1 MAKKRPPTEK
11 SIVAKGMAVAK
22 SLGFIAYKMHGGAY
36 SVVGL
41 PDVLCIKDGR
51 AYWIEFK
58 RPGEEPTKIQQHR
71 IRELIE
77 AGCPS
82 TVCRSAGDVREFLEA
97 VA

>member
-1 MAKKRPPTEK
+1 MARKVPLEK
-11 SIVAKGMAVAK
+11 TIVAKGMAVAK
-22 SLGFIAYKMHGGAY
+22 SLGFYAVKMHGSQFSLA
-36 SVVGL
+36 GL
-41 PDVLCIKDGR
+41 PDVLCIKEGR

-71 IRELIE
+71 LRELIA

-82 TVCRSAGDVREFLEA
+82 TVCRSAGDVMEFLES

>member
-1 MAKKRPPTEK
+1 VPPLEK
-11 SIVAKGMAVAK
+11 VIVAKGMAVAK
-22 SLGFIAYKMHGGAY
+22 SLGFMAIKMHGSQY
-36 SVVGL
+36 SLAGL
-41 PDVLCIKDGR
+41 PDVLCLKDGK

-58 RPGEEPTKIQQHR
+58 RPGEDPTRIQQHR

-77 AGCPS
+77 HGCPA

>member
-1 MAKKRPPTEK
+1 MAKPLERT
-11 SIVAKGMAVAK
+11 IVAKGMAVAK
-22 SLGFIAYKMHGGAY
+22 SLGFVAIKMHGNAFMLK
-36 SVVGL
+36 GL

-58 RPGEEPTKIQQHR
+58 RPGEEPTRIQEHR
-71 IRELIE
+71 MRELIA
-77 AGCPS
+77 AGCPT

>member
-1 MAKKRPPTEK
+1 MPRRAPLEK
-11 SIVAKGMAVAK
+11 TIVANGMAVAK
-22 SLGFIAYKMHGGAY
+22 SMGFWCCKMHG
-36 SVVGL
+36 SQFSLSGL

-71 IRELIE
+71 IRELIA

-82 TVCRSAGDVREFLEA
+82 TVCRSAGDVKEFLGS

>member
-1 MAKKRPPTEK
+1 
-11 SIVAKGMAVAK
+11 MAVAK
-22 SLGFIAYKMHGGAY
+22 SLGFLAIKMHGSQY
-36 SVVGL
+36 SLAGL

-58 RPGEEPTKIQQHR
+58 VPGEEPTKIQQHR
-71 IRELIE
+71 IRQLIE